1 MKKDLL
7 AVGAALLFGQSALF
21 VAPAAAQSLNDYAV
35 YADGVADVG
44 TVVITGTV
52 AGRPIDTA
60 FSSIITG
67 GTTASSDALSAQAVS
82 FSAGFAGTAATP
94 GTGFS
99 GSPNATLTGAVAGT
113 NVYSLTGMEWEA
125 LSNLSFA
132 GLGSGAIV
140 NVGGMTLTNAFNI
153 NLGALAASDVVFNF
167 YEATSLNFGGGH
179 NFYGTI
185 LAPNAHVKLTNMTL
199 FGAVISDTFESP
211 NSIINHQGYTGFIT
225 AVPEPETWALMI
237 LGFGLAGGALRRRT
251 GAIRAHPA

>member
-7 AVGAALLFGQSALF
+7 AVGAALLF
-21 VAPAAAQSLNDYAV
+21 APSGILTTQATAQTLSDYAV
-35 YADGVADVG
+35 YADGEANLG
-44 TVVITGTV
+44 TVIITGTV
-52 AGRPIDTA
+52 AGRPVDTA
-60 FSSIITG
+60 FSSIVSG

-82 FSAGFAGTAATP
+82 YSSAFAATP
-94 GTGFS
+94 LTPGTSFG
-99 GSPNATLTGAVAGT
+99 GSPNATLTGAIAGT
-113 NVYSLTGMEWEA
+113 NVYSLTGVQWEA

-153 NLGALAASDVVFNF
+153 DLGALAASDVVFNF

-199 FGAVISDTFESP
+199 YGAVISDTFESP
-211 NSIINHQGYTGFIT
+211 NSIINHQGFTGFIA
-225 AVPEPETWALMI
+225 AVPEPGTWATVI
-237 LGFGLAGGALRRRT
+237 LGFALVGGASRRRT
-251 GAIRAHPA
+251 RATAARFA